1 MKILRYFIFL
11 IMVVGIASSC
21 YKENDFWADNATTT
35 DKAVPFI
42 YVYPLDSTT
51 FTPGTKAR
59 VLLEF
64 HCKDPL
70 KEIRLHQSIGTTIAG
85 NRTPVSTTPYQAAFS
100 QIRQMDTLVL
110 TYTVPAGNPVNT
122 TIFLHGEAVSTK
134 DIAKGTWTTPT
145 ASRSFRTK

>member
-1 MKILRYFIFL
+1 MKILRNL
-11 IMVVGIASSC
+11 ILLILVTGMASC
-21 YKENDFWADNATTT
+21 YKEQDFWADNATVL
-35 DKAVPFI
+35 DKDVPFI
-42 YVYPLDSTT
+42 YVYALDSTT

-64 HCKDPL
+64 HCKTPL
-70 KEIRLHQSIGTTIAG
+70 KDINLYQSIGTTITAG
-85 NRTPVSTTPYQAAFS
+85 MRTLVTGTPYKAAFS

-110 TYTVPAGNPVNT
+110 SYTVPAGNPVGT

-134 DIAKGTWTTPT
+134 DVAKGTWLTPT